1 MTTKMIKT
9 TILRLLR
16 WRGYQVYAATQL
28 PLGFNWMLD
37 VERLAKPD
45 VIKTIFDVGAN
56 VGQTAILLSRRF
68 PQAKIYSF
76 EPLATTFHKLQQN
89 TAALE
94 SVTCENCALGSE
106 NRVTDLHP
114 KNSSMQNSLVP
125 ELNQPSTAA
134 SPERIQIHTADEML
148 RLRRIDHLNL
158 LKTDTE
164 GFDLEVIT
172 GAKSALSEAQIDM
185 IVAEVGFH
193 PKRRHHTYLFDVQ
206 SYLLRYSY
214 ELYCIYDQ
222 NHYAGRIDYADALFV
237 SPKIQQL
244 CNRVYAE
251 TFVRHAE

>member
-1 MTTKMIKT
+1 MTAKMIKT
-9 TILRLLR
+9 AIWRFFR
-16 WRGYQVYAATQL
+16 WRGYHVYGAYQL

-45 VIKTIFDVGAN
+45 AIKTIFDVGAHE
-56 VGQTAILLSRRF
+56 GQTAILLSRRF

-76 EPLATTFHKLQQN
+76 EPLSATFHKLQQN

-94 SVTCENCALGSE
+94 NVTCENCALGRE
-106 NRVTDLHP
+106 KQMIDLYP
-114 KNSSMQNSLVP
+114 KNYSQQNSLLP
-125 ELNQPSTAA
+125 ELNQPSTGAP
-134 SPERIQIHTADEML
+134 PERIQIHTADETL
-148 RLRRIDHLNL
+148 RLKTIDHLNL

-164 GFDLEVIT
+164 GFDLEVIA

-193 PKRRHHTYLFDVQ
+193 PERRHHTYLPDVQ
-206 SYLLRYSY
+206 SYLFRHGY

-244 CNRVYAE
+244 CNRAYAE